1 MKTTEVKLFQKKH
14 YLVMLFL
21 FVLSFAIYGG
31 TLQSQFVNFDDPALA
46 YENKDVRSFNL
57 KQIFT
62 STVAEDYIPLT
73 VASYAL
79 DHALFGMDPFYFHLH
94 NVVLHSLNVLL
105 VFLFIYLI
113 SAGGFSVATLTALLF
128 AVHPLHVESVAWV
141 AERKDVLSGFF
152 SLVALILYWRWL
164 DRRHGVTYF
173 LSLLCLVL
181 ALFAKFMA
189 VSLPGILLLMELLR
203 REPLKKSWLR
213 LLPFALVAG
222 VFTYIHMAL
231 HNSSTSSTPLSFMR
245 GVESLAFYLTKT
257 FYPVGL
263 SVFYEQGVVRVSWL
277 EYLFAAAVLGAFA
290 LVVLRMK
297 EQRKALIFG
306 GVFFLATIFP
316 VLQIVPFGN
325 MFAFGDRFMYFPSVG
340 LFFSLS
346 LAALAFVKNGQ
357 RWKKFVLNTLW
368 SVVLVFLAVLSYQRT
383 EVWQNSKTLWSD
395 AVKTYPKSAVAHN
408 NLGLVYLNEANR
420 QLAIPEFIQAA
431 QLRSDFSDPFVNL
444 GLAYL
449 DLKQLTE
456 AEAALK
462 EALRINPKLPS
473 AHVNMALVL
482 EAKNHLEQAGEHYLR
497 ALQLD
502 ADLSSAR
509 YNLGVI
515 YYRLKQAD
523 KALETFQETI
533 QRDPYLSEAYHGMGV
548 IYVERGD
555 LQAAI
560 PKFQRAA
567 ELDRLYEAPRIQLIN
582 IYNQL
587 GRTDLVAQEVAE
599 LQQVQKELESQP
611 PARSRR

>member
-1 MKTTEVKLFQKKH
+1 
-14 YLVMLFL
+14 MLFL

-31 TLQSQFVNFDDPALA
+31 TLQHQFVNFDDPALA

-62 STVAEDYIPLT
+62 GTVAEDYIPLT

-79 DHALFGMDPFYFHLH
+79 DYALFGMDPFYFHLH
-94 NVVLHSLNVLL
+94 NVILHSLNILL
-105 VFLFIYLI
+105 VFLFIYLV
-113 SAGGFSVATLTALLF
+113 SSGEGAVATLTALLF

-152 SLVALILYWRWL
+152 SLMALILYWRLL
-164 DRRHGVTYF
+164 DRRHWVFYA
-173 LSLLCLVL
+173 LSLACFSL

-189 VSLPGILLLMELLR
+189 VSLPGILLLMELVR
-203 REPLKKSWLR
+203 KEAFKKTLLR
-213 LLPFALVAG
+213 LFPFAVVAG
-222 VFTYIHMAL
+222 VFTFIHMAL
-231 HNSSTSSTPLSFMR
+231 HNSGTGSVPLSLMR
-245 GVESLAFYLTKT
+245 GVDSLAFYLTKT

-277 EYLFAAAVLGAFA
+277 EYLFATAVLIAF
-290 LVVLRMK
+290 VVVTLRLK
-297 EQRKALIFG
+297 RERKALVFG
-306 GVFFLATIFP
+306 ALFFTATIFP

-346 LAALAFVKNGQ
+346 VAALAFMERGQ
-357 RWKKFVLNTLW
+357 RWRRQVLSILW
-368 SVVLVFLAVLSYQRT
+368 SIVLVFLAVLSYQRT
-383 EVWQNSKTLWSD
+383 EVWRDSKTLWTD

-420 QLAIPEFIQAA
+420 PLAIPKFIQAA
-431 QLRSDFSDPFVNL
+431 QLRSDFSDPYVNL

-449 DLKQLTE
+449 DLRQLSE
-456 AEAALK
+456 AEVALK

-482 EAKNHLEQAGEHYLR
+482 EAKNQLEQAGEHYLR

-502 ADLSSAR
+502 PDLASAR

-515 YYRLKQAD
+515 YYRLKQSD
-523 KALETFQETI
+523 KALEIFKETI
-533 QRDPYLSEAYHGMGV
+533 ARDPYLAEAYHGIGV
-548 IYVERGD
+548 ILVERRD
-555 LQAAI
+555 LNDAI
-560 PKFQRAA
+560 PMFHRAS
-567 ELDRLYEAPRIQLIN
+567 ELDRFYEAPRIQLIN
-582 IYNQL
+582 IYNQQ

-599 LQQVQKELESQP
+599 LQQVRKELESQP
-611 PARSRR
+611 PARPRR